1 MIHLSSTLL
10 LVGFLGGESSFELFD
25 DVGVHVL
32 VDLYGQEEDD
42 EAGDDAGERQVV
54 GAGLER
60 ADVRGGHVGGGGV
73 TDHSGGD
80 DHEAHDAVGQGAS
93 DLVEHRAHGEGDG
106 LVALAGLELA
116 VFDGVGKKLT
126 LSYIKPLIF
135 AGGPKISD
143 V

>member
-32 VDLYGQEEDD
+32 VDLDGQEEDD

-60 ADVRGGHVGGGGV
+60 ADVRGGHVGGGRV
-73 TDHSGGD
+73 TGHTCRNGD
-80 DHEAHDAVGQGAS
+80 EADDAVRQGAT
-93 DLVEHRAHGEGDG
+93 DTLFKK
-106 LVALAGLELA
+106 
-116 VFDGVGKKLT
+116 VFSK
-126 LSYIKPLIF
+126 
-135 AGGPKISD
+135 
-143 V
+143 